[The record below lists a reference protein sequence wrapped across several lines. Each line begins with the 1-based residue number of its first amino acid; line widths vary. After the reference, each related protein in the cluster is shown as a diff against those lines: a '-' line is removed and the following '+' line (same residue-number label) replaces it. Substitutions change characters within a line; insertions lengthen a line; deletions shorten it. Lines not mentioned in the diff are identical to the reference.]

1 MTKRIGALLLSIL
14 LVLTLLPANAYAAK
28 VTKPTIKT
36 KLTVKVGA
44 KKTAKITAGGWT
56 IKSVKVAKYSKKG
69 IVTAKATKKT
79 ITFKGKEYV
88 VEDGDVILFRFN
100 V

>member
-28 VTKPTIKT
+28 VTQPTIKT

-69 IVTAKATKKT
+69 IVT
-79 ITFKGKEYV
+79 GKNGCVNRRSHFPRRLLPEN
-88 VEDGDVILFRFN
+88 ENKN